1 VTAFETG
8 RARWP
13 GLELDE
19 SAFAAFVAER
29 DLDEADI
36 DGDRAADLFL
46 ACACA
51 AAIDGAADRF
61 VAAFRGDLERATA
74 RLQTPGVSADDAHQE
89 LLRRLLVG
97 DAGPAKIASY
107 AGRGSLRSWVRA
119 VAARAVIDLHR
130 RGGGV
135 REVGVDEPL
144 IDSLVATSDP
154 EIDYLKHHYRS
165 EFRAAFEVAVARLD
179 ARARN
184 HLRHVFVDQLG
195 VDQLASLYSCHRS
208 TAARRVAAA
217 RDALLAETRAVLID
231 RLEVS
236 EDELDSIMRLID
248 SRFEVSVQ
256 RIFGEPR
263 DSQADGRA

>member
-1 VTAFETG
+1 
-8 RARWP
+8 
-13 GLELDE
+13 
-19 SAFAAFVAER
+19 
-29 DLDEADI
+29 
-36 DGDRAADLFL
+36 
-46 ACACA
+46 
-51 AAIDGAADRF
+51 
-61 VAAFRGDLERATA
+61 
-74 RLQTPGVSADDAHQE
+74 
-89 LLRRLLVG
+89 
-97 DAGPAKIASY
+97 
-107 AGRGSLRSWVRA
+107 
-119 VAARAVIDLHR
+119 
-130 RGGGV
+130 
-135 REVGVDEPL
+135 
-144 IDSLVATSDP
+144 
-154 EIDYLKHHYRS
+154 
-165 EFRAAFEVAVARLD
+165 VAVARLD